1 VPTRRRSTRGSAS
14 GTDEDLVLVCDTNR
28 NEKTSCRTTRRRVIA
43 SRTRSFSPFRFFIAL
58 ENENALRSTRRTDA
72 FPTRKPV
79 SCPFIAGTQPPSGFD
94 GRGTRGGGGE
104 PRSSRDIPR
113 VRGAR
118 RPAASEGALVRRT
131 RAKTRVNASG
141 ERFAMQCF
149 ERKMSRIVAPR
160 REPRVGMCVS
170 FRRVVVKIVHHWLV
184 LRHPQ

>member
-1 VPTRRRSTRGSAS
+1 MRISCWCVIQTETRRRRVVRRAVAS
-14 GTDEDLVLVCDTNR
+14 
-28 NEKTSCRTTRRRVIA
+28 
-43 SRTRSFSPFRFFIAL
+43 SRIRSFSPNRFFRSLSKTKTLPGRAF
-58 ENENALRSTRRTDA
+58 RSTRRTDA

-113 VRGAR
+113 VRCAR
-118 RPAASEGALVRRT
+118 RPASSEGALVRRT
-131 RAKTRVNASG
+131 RAETRVNASG
-141 ERFAMQCF
+141 ERFAMECF

-160 REPRVGMCVS
+160 REPRPGMCVS

>member
-1 VPTRRRSTRGSAS
+1 MSYDAPSRRRESDPSLQIVFLGHFRKRKRSSPKSVLFDAS
-14 GTDEDLVLVCDTNR
+14 DGCL
-28 NEKTSCRTTRRRVIA
+28 
-43 SRTRSFSPFRFFIAL
+43 
-58 ENENALRSTRRTDA
+58 
-72 FPTRKPV
+72 PTRKPV

-131 RAKTRVNASG
+131 RAETRVNASG
-141 ERFAMQCF
+141 ERFAMECF

-160 REPRVGMCVS
+160 REPRAGMCVS

>member
-1 VPTRRRSTRGSAS
+1 MRISCWCVIQTETRRRRVVRRGVAS
-14 GTDEDLVLVCDTNR
+14 
-28 NEKTSCRTTRRRVIA
+28 SCRESDPSHHFVF
-43 SRTRSFSPFRFFIAL
+43 FSPSKTKTLSVPF
-58 ENENALRSTRRTDA
+58 DA
-72 FPTRKPV
+72 SDGCLPTRKPV

-141 ERFAMQCF
+141 ERFAMECF

-160 REPRVGMCVS
+160 REPRTGMCVS